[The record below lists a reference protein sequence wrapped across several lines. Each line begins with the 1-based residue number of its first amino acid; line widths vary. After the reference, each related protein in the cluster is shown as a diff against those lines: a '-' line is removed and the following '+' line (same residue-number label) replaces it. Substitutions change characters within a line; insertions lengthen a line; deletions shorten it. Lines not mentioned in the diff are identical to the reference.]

1 MIACPC
7 PRCGRP
13 TPLSLGASERVRCL
27 ACGYDGPPAPEVA
40 ERLRVAG
47 AMLRG
52 LDVRERQLDASQARA
67 IQRALGER
75 ATLRLVVALTS
86 LLPALWAAFF
96 LLISL
101 VDDEGE
107 GMSLVIVGP
116 PMLLPLAIYGGL
128 VALVLRHAGRRREG
142 LLALCAAEPPGA
154 PGEPASCHVCG
165 APLVGEATHA
175 VARCSYC
182 EADNVVDPQAL
193 DAARRRRESSVGSIE
208 QAVQTEARAATFASV
223 GAGFGAIAA
232 LVAAPL
238 VGLGLT
244 FALWFAIGMGIAIV
258 DKKPYVHRYVLVET
272 EHGRCVGRAA
282 QRRGAREI
290 DLGKD
295 RDKGARVWLPG
306 SRGVAEISLNELI
319 GRRVLLLSGV
329 EGTVKKFRG
338 DFTNG
343 QNLLLSDKGQVSV
356 EGVCLVDP
364 SATPASSSS
373 GASPPSSSGASL
385 ASPPS
390 SSGASPAPPSGASSG
405 RAVPARR

>member
-1 MIACPC
+1 VS
-7 PRCGRP
+7 
-13 TPLSLGASERVRCL
+13 LSLATSERVRCL
-27 ACGYDGPPAPEVA
+27 ACGHDGPPAPEVA
-40 ERLRVAG
+40 ERLREAG
-47 AMLRG
+47 VMLRG
-52 LDVRERQLDASQARA
+52 LDVRERQLDASQAAA

-75 ATLRLVVALTS
+75 RTLRLVVALTS
-86 LLPALWAAFF
+86 LLPALWGAFF
-96 LLISL
+96 LLMFL
-101 VDDEGE
+101 LDDEGE
-107 GMSLVIVGP
+107 RGSLVILLP

-128 VALVLRHAGRRREG
+128 VVLVLRHAGRKREG
-142 LLALCAAEPPGA
+142 LLALCAAEAPGA

-208 QAVQTEARAATFASV
+208 QAVQAEARAATFASV

-232 LVAAPL
+232 LIAAPL

-244 FALWFAIGMGIAIV
+244 FVLWFSVGMGIAIV
-258 DKKPYVHRYVLVET
+258 DT
-272 EHGRCVGRAA
+272 EQGRCVGRVAERKGA
-282 QRRGAREI
+282 QGI
-290 DLGKD
+290 DLGKE
-295 RDKGARVWLPG
+295 RDKGARVWLPR

-329 EGTVKKFRG
+329 EGTVEKFRG
-338 DFTNG
+338 DFING
-343 QNLLLSDKGQVSV
+343 QNLLLSDKGQVPV

-364 SATPASSSS
+364 SAAPASSSSAAPASSSS
-373 GASPPSSSGASL
+373 GASPPSSSGAP

-390 SSGASPAPPSGASSG
+390 PSGASAAPPSGAPSG

>member
-13 TPLSLGASERVRCL
+13 TALSLATSERIRCL
-27 ACGYDGPPAPEVA
+27 ACGHDGPPAPDVA

-52 LDVRERQLDASQARA
+52 LDVRERQLDASQGRA

-75 ATLRLVVALTS
+75 TMLRFVVALTS

-96 LLISL
+96 LMISL
-101 VDDEGE
+101 LDDEGE
-107 GMSLVIVGP
+107 RGSLVILLP

-128 VALVLRHAGRRREG
+128 VALVLRHAGRKREG
-142 LLALCAAEPPGA
+142 LLALCAAEPPNA

-165 APLVGEATHA
+165 APLVGEATRA

-232 LVAAPL
+232 LIAAPL

-272 EHGRCVGRAA
+272 EHGRCVGRAV
-282 QRRGAREI
+282 QRKGVQEI

-295 RDKGARVWLPG
+295 RDKGARVWLPR
-306 SRGVAEISLNELI
+306 SREVADISLNELL
-319 GRRVLLLSGV
+319 GRRVLLPSGV

-338 DFTNG
+338 DFTSG
-343 QNLLLSDKGQVSV
+343 QNLLISDKGQSSV

-364 SATPASSSS
+364 SATPPSSSS
-373 GASPPSSSGASL
+373 GASATP
-385 ASPPS
+385 
-390 SSGASPAPPSGASSG
+390 SGASPASPSGASPVLPSG
-405 RAVPARR
+405 ASPARAVPVPR